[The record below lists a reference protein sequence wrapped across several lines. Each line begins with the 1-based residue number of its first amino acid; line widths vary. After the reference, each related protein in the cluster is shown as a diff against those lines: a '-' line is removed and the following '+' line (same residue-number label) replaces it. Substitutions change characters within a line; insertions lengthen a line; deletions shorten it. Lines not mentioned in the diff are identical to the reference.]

1 MKFNLYH
8 KYLRLTCEEST
19 LLIAKRQE
27 AALTWQERF
36 KLRFHTSIC
45 EPCTR
50 FAEQVVLLDASLN
63 RFFKAEPTQP
73 KQLSD
78 SKKADLERM
87 IDENKS

>member
-1 MKFNLYH
+1 MRFNIYY
-8 KYLRLTCEEST
+8 KYLRLICEEAT

-27 AALTWQERF
+27 TALTWQERI

-63 RFFKAEPTQP
+63 RFFKAEPSQP
-73 KQLSD
+73 QQLSD

-87 IDENKS
+87 IEENKS